1 MTELFRKLNLES
13 ESEIV
18 ILNPPPSFEAE
29 LARLNDV
36 SVVRQVSKVRTIEFA
51 LAFAIT
57 QAQLDK
63 VSTALTKR
71 APGDVTLWIAYPKQ
85 SSKRYQCEFNRDTGW
100 SVLGQAGF
108 EPVRSVAIDE
118 DWTALRF
125 RRVEQIKTLTRDA
138 SRTLSAAGKA
148 RARQLPDSGRRRKPS
163 KTA

>member
-1 MTELFRKLNLES
+1 MTELFRKLNLKS
-13 ESEIV
+13 EPEIV
-18 ILNPPPSFEAE
+18 VLNAPESFELE
-29 LARLNDV
+29 LARLEGV
-36 SVVRQVSKVRTIEFA
+36 SVVRQASKVRTIDFA

-63 VSTALTKR
+63 ASTALTKR

-85 SSKRYQCEFNRDTGW
+85 SSKRYQCDFNRDTGW

-125 RRVEQIKTLTRDA
+125 RRVEHIKTLTRDA
-138 SRTLSAAGKA
+138 SWALSAAGKVKA
-148 RARQLPDSGRRRKPS
+148 TQPSASPDRRKPG
-163 KTA
+163 KAK